1 MSVEEL
7 AVEGVLP
14 AQTPA
19 EVLRRQAEATPGAV
33 ALVVDDDPV
42 TFGELFERA
51 SRIARGLVANGIQP
65 GERIAVLMPNSVDH
79 AASIFG
85 IWLAGAA
92 VVAVNARYR
101 PQDLAYVLGHS
112 EARAL
117 LTTDRVTHT
126 DYVEVVT
133 GAFPDFAD
141 QADARA
147 LTLDGAPALRMV
159 VLAGD
164 RRRHPA
170 LPLTELEQDADR
182 VAVDELRARGAGR
195 GEETGLVLYTS
206 GTTAA
211 PKGCEIRYR
220 ALVVNWTA
228 WCELVSLGPGEAVWA
243 PSPMFHIAG
252 IGPLVAA
259 VCSGGTMLTSGY
271 FQADEA
277 MAQIRRWR
285 PKHLFGAFPAMTLDI
300 LRSASWVAEDLGFV
314 RTMHS
319 VAPPQTQEYI
329 QSQLPPGA
337 VVTSNF
343 GMTEGAGAMTYTR
356 LDDPAEVRLA
366 TTGRAFPGYEIRVCD
381 PATDVALPAGERG
394 EIQFRSPTAFHRYL
408 KDPQA
413 TAATI
418 LPEGWIKTGDLGVL
432 DDRGN
437 LAYLGRIKEMLKVG
451 GENVAPMEVEALLA
465 THPAVHFA
473 QIVGRDDDR
482 LGEVPVAFVELVAGA
497 TVGEQE
503 LIEFVKGRVAS
514 FKVPRAVLFVT
525 EWPMSTTK
533 ILKSRLREMAAG
545 VQPNG

>member
-1 MSVEEL
+1 
-7 AVEGVLP
+7 
-14 AQTPA
+14 
-19 EVLRRQAEATPGAV
+19 
-33 ALVVDDDPV
+33 
-42 TFGELFERA
+42 
-51 SRIARGLVANGIQP
+51 
-65 GERIAVLMPNSVDH
+65 
-79 AASIFG
+79 
-85 IWLAGAA
+85 
-92 VVAVNARYR
+92 
-101 PQDLAYVLGHS
+101 
-112 EARAL
+112 
-117 LTTDRVTHT
+117 
-126 DYVEVVT
+126 
-133 GAFPDFAD
+133 
-141 QADARA
+141 
-147 LTLDGAPALRMV
+147 
-159 VLAGD
+159 
-164 RRRHPA
+164 
-170 LPLTELEQDADR
+170 
-182 VAVDELRARGAGR
+182 
-195 GEETGLVLYTS
+195 
-206 GTTAA
+206 
-211 PKGCEIRYR
+211 
-220 ALVVNWTA
+220 
-228 WCELVSLGPGEAVWA
+228 
-243 PSPMFHIAG
+243 
-252 IGPLVAA
+252 
-259 VCSGGTMLTSGY
+259 
-271 FQADEA
+271 
-277 MAQIRRWR
+277 
-285 PKHLFGAFPAMTLDI
+285 
-300 LRSASWVAEDLGFV
+300 
-314 RTMHS
+314 
-319 VAPPQTQEYI
+319 
-329 QSQLPPGA
+329 
-337 VVTSNF
+337 VTSNF

-413 TAATI
+413 TAATV